1 MKYLIIFTVIVLILF
16 FYFGVFSPVKTQ
28 LEESLNQNF
37 KNSVSITEINVEN
50 KLKRCKEGAESLSSR
65 TMIKNKLAEYKAGD
79 LSLQELRGYTQD
91 KYVDGVKVLENIV
104 SAFRI
109 SEEEIIASLGEKEL
123 MILYIKQKKKEMM
136 FIIYNGRHSS

>member
-1 MKYLIIFTVIVLILF
+1 MT
-16 FYFGVFSPVKTQ
+16 
-28 LEESLNQNF
+28 
-37 KNSVSITEINVEN
+37 
-50 KLKRCKEGAESLSSR
+50 
-65 TMIKNKLAEYKAGD
+65 KNKLAEYKAGD
-79 LSLQELRGYTQD
+79 LSLQELRGYAQD